1 MMKSFCDTLLFCFG
15 DICRSDFKMSKDEID
30 VEFRSI
36 KKIIIF
42 EVLEL
47 SKEDLFRRVGL
58 FGMSGQMLALHWAE
72 GLIFLVIPFHVECD
86 SVIKEAMN
94 GNFYISNIMFASMP
108 IYKNIQKIG
117 GFEIQ
122 IIDETPSRNY
132 REIAKNLKKR
142 KYVSDNNKNLG
153 NVIQVEK

>member
-1 MMKSFCDTLLFCFG
+1 MKSFCDTLLFCFG

-30 VEFRSI
+30 VEFRTI

-47 SKEDLFRRVGL
+47 TKEELFRRVGL
-58 FGMSGQMLALHWAE
+58 FGMGGQMLALHWAE
-72 GLIFLVIPFHVECD
+72 GLIFLVIPFHIDCD

-108 IYKNIQKIG
+108 EYKNLQKIG
-117 GFEIQ
+117 GVEIP
-122 IIDETPSRNY
+122 IIDETPSRHY
-132 REIAKNLKKR
+132 REIAKKIKKR
-142 KYVSDNNKNLG
+142 NCVSDNN
-153 NVIQVEK
+153 

>member
-1 MMKSFCDTLLFCFG
+1 MKNLCDTLLFCFG
-15 DICRSDFKMSKDEID
+15 DISRSDLKMSKDEID

-47 SKEDLFRRVGL
+47 SKEELFRRVGL

-72 GLIFLVIPFHVECD
+72 GLIFLVIPFHIECD
-86 SVIKEAMN
+86 SVIKEAMK

-108 IYKNIQKIG
+108 KYNNLQKIG
-117 GFEIQ
+117 GVEIP
-122 IIDETPSRNY
+122 IIDETPSRHY
-132 REIAKNLKKR
+132 REIAKKIKER
-142 KYVSDNNKNLG
+142 KYVRDNSKSSAD
-153 NVIQVEK
+153 VIQVEK